1 MEKITRIMRIV
12 KTILKTQKI
21 MVRMST
27 MMKTSMVMKQ
37 K

>member
-12 KTILKTQKI
+12 KTILKTQKR